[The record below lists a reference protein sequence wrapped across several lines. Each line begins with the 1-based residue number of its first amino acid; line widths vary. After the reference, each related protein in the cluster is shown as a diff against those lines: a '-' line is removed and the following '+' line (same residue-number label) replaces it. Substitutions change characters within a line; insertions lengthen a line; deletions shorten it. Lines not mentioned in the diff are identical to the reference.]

1 MSCASVKKKGSVER
15 CSAKALL
22 NSDFCGRHV
31 RVANPVRWID
41 TPDATK
47 RIERVI
53 ILQSLAR
60 RLLVKRLIRWAGP
73 GAMHRKECI
82 NDEEMV
88 TFEDKASVS
97 PFEYFGWEENGKT
110 WWMSQ
115 PSALQ
120 LLREELRPVNP
131 YTKVPWSHATR
142 IRLRHLQSHRLRFK
156 RPLYHS
162 QPQIGGITQIYVRTI
177 CQFMEEYQIDE
188 NVHPNHWNSMTVYQ
202 QLRFLEHLSR
212 MLDGWAL
219 ETPIRPWR
227 RMLATHTRHVLRGLR
242 KDPGVTRWGVARC
255 VNTLLFQDREVS
267 DMIFLVAA
275 AKHQALTI

>member
-41 TPDATK
+41 TPDAIK
-47 RIERVI
+47 RIQRVTV
-53 ILQSLAR
+53 LQSLAR

-73 GAMHRKECI
+73 GAMHRKECV

-115 PSALQ
+115 LSALQ

-131 YTKVPWSHATR
+131 YTKVPWTLDTR
-142 IRLRHLQSHRLRFK
+142 KRLRHLQCYRLRRK
-156 RPLYHS
+156 LPLFHS
-162 QPQIGGITQIYVRTI
+162 APETGTQTQIYVRTI
-177 CQFMEEYQIDE
+177 CQTMEEQSMDE
-188 NVHPNHWNSMTVYQ
+188 LHPNHWNAMTSYQ
-202 QLRFLEHLSR
+202 QITFLDILGR
-212 MLDGWAL
+212 MLAGWAL
-219 ETPIRPWR
+219 ETPSRPWR
-227 RMLATHTRHVLRGLR
+227 ALFVAHTRRMIRGIR
-242 KDPGVTRWGVARC
+242 QDPGITRWGVSRC
-255 VNTLLFQDREVS
+255 VNTLLFQDREVPEL
-267 DMIFLVAA
+267 MFLITAA
-275 AKHQALTI
+275 RYQSMLR